1 MFPLIGVSAR
11 LTNDRY
17 TLNQDYCDAL
27 QAAGATVVLILPD
40 THERLREVLAGLD
53 GILIPGGGD
62 VDPNYYDQSNSH
74 STIVTGEIDELDL
87 SLSVLAM
94 ELHLPLFGICRGL
107 QVINVAMGGSLIQ
120 DIRDRNPKSLDHSFS
135 AHNRQ
140 PQNAHEIS
148 VRTDTKLSGLLGE
161 RCCVNSY
168 HHQAIDKVAEGLLVS
183 ALSDDGIIEAVE
195 GTDIMAIQWH
205 PERLQDIP
213 SQFSLFEDFTETCV
227 KTKIKK
233 SRQ

>member
-17 TLNQDYCDAL
+17 SLNQDYCDAL
-27 QAAGATVVLILPD
+27 QEAGATVVLILPD
-40 THERLREVLAGLD
+40 TQQRLREILIGLD

-62 VDPNYYDQSNSH
+62 VDPNYYDQSNS
-74 STIVTGEIDELDL
+74 SSSIVTAEIDELDL
-87 SLSVLAM
+87 SLCVLAM

-120 DIRDRNPKSLDHSFS
+120 DIRDRNPKSLDHTFS
-135 AHNRQ
+135 AHSGK
-140 PQNAHEIS
+140 PQKAHEVS
-148 VRTDTKLSGLLGE
+148 LRTDTKLSGLLGE
-161 RCCVNSY
+161 RCFVNSY

-195 GTDIMAIQWH
+195 GTDMMAVQWH

-213 SQFSLFEDFTETCV
+213 IQFSLFTDFTKACINY
-227 KTKIKK
+227 KTKK

>member
-27 QAAGATVVLILPD
+27 QAAGATVILILPD
-40 THERLREVLAGLD
+40 TPERLREVLLGLD

-62 VDPNYYDQSNSH
+62 IDPNYYDQSNSH
-74 STIVTGEIDELDL
+74 STIVSSEIDELDL
-87 SLSVLAM
+87 SLCELAM

-107 QVINVAMGGSLIQ
+107 QIINVAMGGSLIQ
-120 DIRDRNPKSLDHSFS
+120 DIRDRNPKSLDHTFS

-140 PQNAHEIS
+140 PQNAHEVS
-148 VRTDTKLSGLLGE
+148 LRTDTKLSGLLGE
-161 RCCVNSY
+161 RCSVNSY

-195 GTDIMAIQWH
+195 GTDILAVQWH
-205 PERLQDIP
+205 PERMQDIP
-213 SQFSLFEDFTETCV
+213 IQFSLFSDFTNACNNY
-227 KTKIKK
+227 KTKR